1 VRLEIL
7 LSTYNG
13 ERYLPELLA
22 SLDGQTFHDFRL
34 QARDDGSTDRTVEIL
49 DEYARRRPATVRH
62 GGHLGVPA
70 SFFHLLHDA
79 GPEAEFYAFCD
90 QDDVWLPGKLARAVE
105 HLSASD
111 PALPALYCS
120 ALTPVNAALEP
131 LTLPPR
137 PMRALDFRNALVENR
152 VSGCTVVMN
161 RAARALLTRAMPR
174 AALMH
179 DQWAY
184 LVVSAFGRL
193 HYDPEPGLLYRQ
205 HGGNTVGVPRGWWS
219 RVRGFR
225 RRRGMSPMF
234 AQAEEFR
241 ALYGALLDPARRAT
255 LDRFLGSRL
264 TLRRRLGYALRAD
277 TFRQSAVDD
286 VAHRAMIALGYF

>member
-1 VRLEIL
+1 MRLEIL

-34 QARDDGSTDRTVEIL
+34 HARDDGSVDRTVEIL
-49 DEYARRRPATVRH
+49 DEYARRHPASVAH

-79 GPEAEFYAFCD
+79 SSEAEFYAFCD
-90 QDDVWLPGKLARAVE
+90 QDDVWLPGKLARAVNF
-105 HLSASD
+105 LSGTD
-111 PALPALYCS
+111 PVLPALYCS

-131 LTLPPR
+131 LILLSR
-137 PMRALDFRNALVENR
+137 PLRALDFRNALVENC

-161 RAARALLTRAMPR
+161 RAARVLLTRSMPR

-193 HYDPEPGLLYRQ
+193 HWDPEPGLLYRQ
-205 HGGNTVGVPRGWWS
+205 HGHNTVGMPRGWWS

-241 ALYGALLDPARRAT
+241 AVYGALLDPARGAI

-264 TLRRRLGYALRAD
+264 NLSSRLGYALRAA
-277 TFRQSAVDD
+277 TFRQSPVDD
-286 VAHRAMIALGYF
+286 LAHRAMIALGYF